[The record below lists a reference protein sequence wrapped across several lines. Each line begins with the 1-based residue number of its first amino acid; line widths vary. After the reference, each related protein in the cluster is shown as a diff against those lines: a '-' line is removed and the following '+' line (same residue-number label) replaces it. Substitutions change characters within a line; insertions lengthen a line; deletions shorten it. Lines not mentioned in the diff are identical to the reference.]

1 MADGNDDR
9 DGTDDKD
16 DLESDA
22 RAAERLTFFFVT
34 YYGWVLWFAVPVAL
48 GRLHRVSTHR
58 RKGPVGPV
66 T

>member
-1 MADGNDDR
+1 MADRQDDR
-9 DGTDDKD
+9 DGKDDKD

-22 RAAERLTFFFVT
+22 HAAERLT
-34 YYGWVLWFAVPVAL
+34 W
-48 GRLHRVSTHR
+48 VSTHR